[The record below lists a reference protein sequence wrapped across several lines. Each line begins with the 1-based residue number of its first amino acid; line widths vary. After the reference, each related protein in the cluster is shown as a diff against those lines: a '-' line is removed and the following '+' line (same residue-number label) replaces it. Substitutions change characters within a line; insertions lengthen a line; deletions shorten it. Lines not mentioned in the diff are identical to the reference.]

1 MSSMGLWVHSLWIL
15 SLCELEPSLSKDSTL
30 NELWSSALRR
40 LSAQIAPQNFDMWLR
55 PIECDSIEG
64 HTVHLKV
71 PNPYVRLWF
80 ESNYLDSVLSE
91 MRAETGTTYQVE
103 IEVLDEDAPNPV
115 NTPPAREGLRPGTAP
130 MAGGDNDGDNG
141 GRDLGGRDLGGRDL
155 GGRDLGGRDLGR
167 DLAGRDLGGQPE
179 LSSFAQ
185 DAMAGPA
192 VQPHAPHS
200 SAPHSAPHQAHT
212 THNPSQGQS
221 PPRSRDGVPDPL
233 RDDSIVNVA
242 LNPRY
247 NFDSFVAGP
256 SNQLAFAAAQSCANS
271 YPPKYNPVFIC
282 GGVGL
287 GKTHLL
293 HAIGHQILKTR
304 PNSRLCYI
312 SGERF
317 MNEYVHAIRTNQ
329 MHTFR
334 HRYRESCDV
343 LLVDDVQFLAG
354 KDGTQDEFFHTFNAL
369 HDSHR
374 QIVLTAD
381 RKPHEISDIA
391 DRLRSR
397 FAWGLLADVEPPEL
411 EVRMAILNE
420 KAAQENIHL
429 PDSVSMY
436 IATSIK
442 SNVRELEGALIRL
455 AAYASLSRREITL
468 EFARETLEGSITRP
482 PEHLTV
488 DTILKTV
495 AGYYGLKVADLKS
508 PRRHKSIAGPRAVAM
523 YLART
528 HTKESYPDLGRA
540 FGGKHHTTVISAV
553 EKITKKLP
561 EDDGLRG
568 EVSAIENN
576 LLR

>member
-1 MSSMGLWVHSLWIL
+1 MKELWV
-15 SLCELEPSLSKDSTL
+15 
-30 NELWSSALRR
+30 SALRR
-40 LSAQIAPQNFDMWLR
+40 LSSQIAPQNYDMWLR
-55 PIECDSIEG
+55 PIECDSING
-64 HTVHLKV
+64 NTLHLKV

-91 MRAETGTTYQVE
+91 LHAETGTTYQVE

-115 NTPPAREGLRPGTAP
+115 NTPPVPETLRV
-130 MAGGDNDGDNG
+130 G
-141 GRDLGGRDLGGRDL
+141 GRLVPTSASPEGEQALG
-155 GGRDLGGRDLGR
+155 
-167 DLAGRDLGGQPE
+167 
-179 LSSFAQ
+179 SFAQ
-185 DAMAGPA
+185 EAMAQPPVRGPRISDTQSSPQA
-192 VQPHAPHS
+192 NGTPSPAIPHAGL
-200 SAPHSAPHQAHT
+200 A
-212 THNPSQGQS
+212 NPSTEN
-221 PPRSRDGVPDPL
+221 GVPDPL
-233 RDDSIVNVA
+233 RDDSIINVA

-247 NFDSFVAGP
+247 NFNSFVAGP
-256 SNQLAFAAAQSCANS
+256 SNQLALAAAQSCANS

-293 HAIGHQILKTR
+293 HAIGHQIIKTR

-397 FAWGLLADVEPPEL
+397 FAWGLLADIEPPEL
-411 EVRMAILNE
+411 EVRMAILSE
-420 KAAQENIHL
+420 KAAAENIHL

-436 IATSIK
+436 IASSIK

-455 AAYASLSRREITL
+455 AAYASLSRKEITL

-488 DTILKTV
+488 DTIIKTV

-553 EKITKKLP
+553 EKIIKKLLD
-561 EDDGLRG
+561 DDGLRG
-568 EVSAIENN
+568 EIVAIDNN

>member
-1 MSSMGLWVHSLWIL
+1 M
-15 SLCELEPSLSKDSTL
+15 

-40 LSAQIAPQNFDMWLR
+40 LSSKIAPQNFDMWLR
-55 PIECDSIEG
+55 PIECASVDGEIL
-64 HTVHLKV
+64 HLKA

-80 ESNYLDSVLSE
+80 ESNYLESVLSE
-91 MRAETGTTYQVE
+91 IKAETGTTFGVKF
-103 IEVLDEDAPNPV
+103 EVLDD
-115 NTPPAREGLRPGTAP
+115 
-130 MAGGDNDGDNG
+130 
-141 GRDLGGRDLGGRDL
+141 
-155 GGRDLGGRDLGR
+155 
-167 DLAGRDLGGQPE
+167 
-179 LSSFAQ
+179 S
-185 DAMAGPA
+185 MAGPKA
-192 VQPHAPHS
+192 EGDQL
-200 SAPHSAPHQAHT
+200 
-212 THNPSQGQS
+212 
-221 PPRSRDGVPDPL
+221 DGVPEPIAPKPQAFVAPAPVPVPAQAPPPMTVPPDPL
-233 RDDSIVNVA
+233 TDNSIINVA

-247 NFDSFVAGP
+247 NFDTFVSGP
-256 SNQLAFAAAQSCANS
+256 SNQLAFAAAQASANS
-271 YPPKYNPVFIC
+271 YPPKYNPVFVC

-293 HAIGHQILKTR
+293 HAIGHHILKTR
-304 PNSRLCYI
+304 PTARLCYI

-397 FAWGLLADVEPPEL
+397 FAWGLLADIEPPEL
-411 EVRMAILNE
+411 EVRMAILRK
-420 KAAQENIHL
+420 KAAAESIFL
-429 PDSVSMY
+429 PDDVSLY
-436 IATSIK
+436 IAGSIK
-442 SNVRELEGALIRL
+442 NNVRELEGALIRL
-455 AAYASLSRREITL
+455 AAYASLSRKEITL
-468 EFARETLEGSITRP
+468 EFARETLEGTITRP

-488 DTILKTV
+488 ETILKAV
-495 AGYYGLKVADLKS
+495 ASYYTLKISDLKS
-508 PRRHKSIAGPRAVAM
+508 PRRHKSIAGPRGIAM

-528 HTKESYPDLGRA
+528 HTKDSYPDLGRA

-553 EKITKKLP
+553 EKVTKRLR
-561 EDDGLRG
+561 EDNALRG
-568 EVSAIENN
+568 EVNAIENT

>member
-1 MSSMGLWVHSLWIL
+1 MYPLR
-15 SLCELEPSLSKDSTL
+15 KDLTL
-30 NELWSSALRR
+30 NELWSSAMRR
-40 LSAQIAPQNFDMWLR
+40 LSSKIAPQNFDMWLR
-55 PIECDSIEG
+55 PIECDSIDG
-64 HTVHLKV
+64 QILRLTA
-71 PNPYVRLWF
+71 PNPYVKLWF
-80 ESNYLDSVLSE
+80 ESNYLESILSE
-91 MRAETGTTYQVE
+91 LRAETGTTYRVE
-103 IEVLDEDAPNPV
+103 FEVLDASAGAGLPTPPMPDLARPSEELPTQESVSPFAAAAMAAPMPQMGNPSASPMANGTGPITRPAAGVSPAGVSGDRSAPNGQA
-115 NTPPAREGLRPGTAP
+115 NTI
-130 MAGGDNDGDNG
+130 
-141 GRDLGGRDLGGRDL
+141 
-155 GGRDLGGRDLGR
+155 
-167 DLAGRDLGGQPE
+167 
-179 LSSFAQ
+179 
-185 DAMAGPA
+185 
-192 VQPHAPHS
+192 
-200 SAPHSAPHQAHT
+200 
-212 THNPSQGQS
+212 
-221 PPRSRDGVPDPL
+221 PDPL
-233 RDDSIVNVA
+233 TDNSIINVA

-247 NFDSFVAGP
+247 NFDTFVSGP

-271 YPPKYNPVFIC
+271 YPPKYNPVFVC

-293 HAIGHQILKTR
+293 HAIGHQILRKR
-304 PNSRLCYI
+304 PEARLCYI

-397 FAWGLLADVEPPEL
+397 FAWGLLADIEAPEL
-411 EVRMAILNE
+411 EVRMAILTK
-420 KAAQENIHL
+420 KALAENIHL
-429 PDSVSMY
+429 PDNVSMY
-436 IATSIK
+436 IASSIK

-455 AAYASLSRREITL
+455 AAYASLSRKEITL
-468 EFARETLEGSITRP
+468 EFARETLEGTITRP

-488 DTILKTV
+488 ETILKNV
-495 AGYYGLKVADLKS
+495 ASYYGLKVSDLKS

-553 EKITKKLP
+553 EKITRKLR
-561 EDDGLRG
+561 DDNGLRG
-568 EVSAIENN
+568 EVAAIENN